1 MTLTDIEVFMNE
13 HYNPIMSGTNLARYI
28 KLSGLSKGQVAEQKG
43 IAPESLS
50 RHISGRSHFS
60 VQDAIEYGRILG
72 ITPERL
78 LFEPRPIKITGT
90 TNLDTVNMFDY
101 SEKERFVRFHHSMRP
116 GVSCLL
122 MDKGKSA
129 YPYVNFLWFYM
140 ANYMDK
146 PMVHQHCYGEPCVV
160 KTKDKKILLR
170 RPYPEPNPSN
180 QTLKFTLQGL
190 PILGANI
197 MIEQNV
203 DIKWACPIV
212 NSIHRPD
219 LIGIEIDD

>member
-1 MTLTDIEVFMNE
+1 MNE

-60 VQDAIEYGRILG
+60 VQDAIEYGKILG

-90 TNLDTVNMFDY
+90 TNLDVVTMFDN
-101 SEKERFVRFHHSMRP
+101 SEKERFVRFHHSMRES
-116 GVSCLL
+116 VSCLII
-122 MDKGKSA
+122 DQAHAAHQVSK
-129 YPYVNFLWFYM
+129 FIWFYM

-146 PMVHQHCYGEPCVV
+146 PVVSQHCYGEACVV
-160 KTKDKKILLR
+160 KTSDNKVLLR
-170 RPYPEPNPSN
+170 RPYPEPATDGSV
-180 QTLKFTLQGL
+180 LKFTLQGL
-190 PILGANI
+190 QINSSNLA
-197 MIEQNV
+197 IEQNV
-203 DIKWACPIV
+203 DLKWACPIV
-212 NSIHRPD
+212 NVMHRPD
-219 LIGIEIDD
+219 LIGVDIDD